1 MLRTHRI
8 GIVAMALVFSASAQ
22 TDSAVEQGL
31 KLLEAGRTSLVEQ
44 QLTKARDYFVQLAQQ
59 RPGNSTLLFEQAR
72 ANQYLCESFSARG
85 DKKNAERALDAAI
98 SNVQQALKLDEKSAD
113 AHSLLADLYGRK
125 IGFGIGMF
133 AGPKY
138 GPKVKAEN
146 QRAMELEAKNPRVFA
161 SLGRQY
167 LEAPKMFGGDLDQAI
182 ESFRKSL
189 ALDAQSDETYVW
201 LALALRK
208 KGDADGA
215 DKALQEALHL
225 NPQSAFALEAAKK
238 NK

>member
-1 MLRTHRI
+1 MPRNYRI
-8 GIVAMALVFSASAQ
+8 GLVALALAFSASAQ
-22 TDSAVEQGL
+22 TESALEQGL
-31 KLLEAGRTSLVEQ
+31 TLLEAGRTSLVEQ
-44 QLTKARDYFVQLAQQ
+44 PLIKARDYFVQLAQQ
-59 RPGNSTLLFEQAR
+59 QPSNSTLVYEQAR

-146 QRAMELEAKNPRVFA
+146 QRAMELDPKNPRVYA

-189 ALDAQSDETYVW
+189 ALDAKSDDTYVW
-201 LALALRK
+201 LATALRK

-225 NPQSAFALEAAKK
+225 SPQSAFALETAKK